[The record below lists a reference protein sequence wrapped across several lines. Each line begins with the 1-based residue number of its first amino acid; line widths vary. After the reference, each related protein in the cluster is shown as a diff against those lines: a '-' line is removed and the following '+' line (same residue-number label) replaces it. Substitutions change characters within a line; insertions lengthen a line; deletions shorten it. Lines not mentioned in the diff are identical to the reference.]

1 MDRVGT
7 RQSHGGLQILTMQE
21 ATSFD
26 LLSSGVISGDW
37 VLLSGQQRGYGT
49 TCA

>member
-7 RQSHGGLQILTMQE
+7 RQSPGGFPMLTMQE
-21 ATSFD
+21 ATFFD

-49 TCA
+49 ACA